1 WITAVHIGD
10 VPTRQ
15 EPGTGEI
22 NFVNIRA
29 KLRELGF
36 DGEIGL
42 EFSPS
47 TTEVEALAR
56 TRAIFPLD

>member
-1 WITAVHIGD
+1 MHVGD

-22 NFVNIRA
+22 NFRNIRA
-29 KLRELGF
+29 KMRELGF

-47 TTEVEALAR
+47 TDEASAMAHVR
-56 TRAIFPLD
+56 RVFPLE